1 MSTPV
6 TRRQFIIRFSALA
19 GGVVITPTLLS
30 SCGGGQGG
38 GSKSDV
44 FKIGAVLELSG
55 PSATG
60 GQVAKRGYELWAN
73 TVNAKGGIKI
83 GGQSYKVELKIQDCQ
98 SQPSVGAQVAER
110 LASQVGVDAMFGS
123 YTSGVQIAMNPI
135 CAKYKIPCIA
145 GSAESPGNWKPQPAF
160 TYGII
165 PAVDLT
171 AAKSIQAI
179 RDTASSKPTT
189 AAVVGV
195 NEPFSDDTA
204 KGFQL
209 GVKQAGLTEVH
220 YSLFPANADLAP
232 IASIVAGKNPDIVA
246 VGGHDVLLV
255 DFVKALKA
263 AQYTPKA
270 IIEHYG
276 ITDASFA
283 KALGKDA
290 EGVLGVSVW
299 LPDSPY
305 EDELFGKASDYGK
318 AFTTAYGS
326 APDYTAAGCSAAGE
340 VLQLALQKLGERPSL
355 SEDAKVKLNGLLGK
369 TDVETFYG
377 KIKFADSGDHFHN
390 NTGLSPILV
399 QIQEG
404 KVVAIDPP
412 DASKSTMIYPLKPWS
427 SR

>member
-1 MSTPV
+1 MNTPV
-6 TRRQFIIRFSALA
+6 SRRQFIRFSALA
-19 GGVVITPTLLS
+19 GGFIAVPTLLS
-30 SCGGGQGG
+30 ACGGGQGG
-38 GSKSDV
+38 GGKSDV
-44 FKIGAVLELSG
+44 FKIGAVIELSG

-73 TVNAKGGIKI
+73 TVNSKGGIKVA
-83 GGQSYKVELKIQDCQ
+83 GKSYKVQLIIQDCQ
-98 SQPSVGAQVAER
+98 SQPAVGAQVAER
-110 LASQVGVDAMFGS
+110 LASQEGVDAIFGS

-135 CAKYKIPCIA
+135 CEKYKIPCIA
-145 GSAESPGNWKPQPAF
+145 GSSESPAGWKAQPAF

-171 AAKSIQAI
+171 AAKAIQAI
-179 RDTASSKPTT
+179 VDTASPKPTT

-204 KGFQL
+204 KGFQQ
-209 GVKQAGLTEVH
+209 GVKAAGLTEVH

-232 IASIVAGKNPDIVA
+232 IASVVAGKNPDIVA

-263 AQYTPKA
+263 AEYTPKA

-290 EGVLGVSVW
+290 EGVLGISVW
-299 LPDSPY
+299 LPDAPH
-305 EDELFGKASDYGK
+305 EDELFGKASDYAK
-318 AFTTAYGS
+318 TFSAAYGS
-326 APDYTAAGCSAAGE
+326 DPDYTAGGCSAAGE
-340 VLQLALQKLGERPSL
+340 VLQHALEALGERPSL
-355 SEDAKVKLNGLLGK
+355 SEDAKVKLNDLIAK
-369 TDVETFYG
+369 TDIETFYG
-377 KIKFADSGDHFHN
+377 TIKFAQSGDHFHD
-390 NTGLSPILV
+390 NTALSPILV
-399 QIQEG
+399 QIQDG
-404 KVVAIDPP
+404 NVVAIDPP
-412 DASKSTMIYPLKPWS
+412 DASKASMIYPLKPWS

>member
-6 TRRQFIIRFSALA
+6 TRRQFIQLAALA
-19 GGVVITPTLLS
+19 GGAVVAPNLLS
-30 SCGGGQGG
+30 ACGGSQGG
-38 GSKSDV
+38 GAQSDV

-60 GQVAKRGYELWAN
+60 GQIAERGYELWAK
-73 TVNAKGGIKI
+73 TVNSKGGIKI
-83 GGQSYKVELKIQDCQ
+83 GGNSHKVELLVQDCQ

-110 LASQVGVDAMFGS
+110 LANQEGVDAMFGS

-135 CAKYKIPCIA
+135 CAKYKLPCIA
-145 GSAESPGNWKPQPAF
+145 GSAESPGNWTPQPQF

-171 AAKSIQAI
+171 AAKSIQSI
-179 RDTASSKPTT
+179 VDTAGTKPTS

-204 KGFQL
+204 KGFQQ
-209 GVKQAGLTEVH
+209 GVKEAGLTEVH

-232 IASIVAGKNPDIVA
+232 IASLVAGKNPDIVA

-290 EGVLGVSVW
+290 EGVLGITVW
-299 LPDSPY
+299 LPDAPL
-305 EDELFGKASDYGK
+305 EDDLFGTASDYGK
-318 AFTTAYGS
+318 AFEAAYGS
-326 APDYTAAGCSAAGE
+326 PPDYTAGGCSAAGE
-340 VLQLALQKLGERPSL
+340 VLQLALEELGEAPSL
-355 SEDAKVKLNGLLGK
+355 SEEARVSLNEILAK
-369 TDVETFYG
+369 TDVDTFYG
-377 KIKFADSGDHFHN
+377 PIMFADSGDHFHN
-390 NTGLSPILV
+390 NTALSPILV

-404 KVVAIDPP
+404 QVVAIDPP
-412 DASKSTMIYPLKPWS
+412 DASQSTMIYPLESWS

>member
-1 MSTPV
+1 MSAPV
-6 TRRQFIIRFSALA
+6 TRRQFIRYGALA
-19 GGVVITPTLLS
+19 GGAVAAPSLLS
-30 SCGGGQGG
+30 ACGGSRGG

-44 FKIGAVLELSG
+44 VKVGAVLELSG
-55 PSATG
+55 ESATG
-60 GQVAKRGYELWAN
+60 GQVAKRGYELWAK
-73 TVNAKGGIKI
+73 TVNSKGGIKI
-83 GGQSYKVELKIQDCQ
+83 KGKSYKVELHVQDCQ

-110 LASQVGVDAMFGS
+110 LANREGVDAMFGS

-135 CAKYKIPCIA
+135 CAKYKLPCIA
-145 GSAESPGNWKPQPAF
+145 GSAESPGNWTPQPAF

-179 RDTASSKPTT
+179 VDTAGSKPTS

-204 KGFQL
+204 KGFRL
-209 GVKQAGLTEVH
+209 GAKQAGLTEVH

-232 IASIVAGKNPDIVA
+232 IASVVAGKNPDVVA

-290 EGVLGVSVW
+290 EGVLGISVW
-299 LPDSPY
+299 LPDAPH
-305 EDELFGKASDYGK
+305 EDKLFGKASDYAK
-318 AFTTAYGS
+318 AFQAAYGS
-326 APDYTAAGCSAAGE
+326 PPDSTAGGCSAAGE
-340 VLQLALQKLGERPSL
+340 VLQLALQELGEAPSL
-355 SEDAKVKLNGLLGK
+355 SEDARVKLNSILAK

-377 KIKFADSGDHFHN
+377 KIKFSDSGDHFHD
-390 NTGLSPILV
+390 NTALSPILV
-399 QIQEG
+399 QIQDG

-412 DASKSTMIYPLKPWS
+412 DASHSTMVYPLKPWS

>member
-1 MSTPV
+1 MTTPL
-6 TRRQFIIRFSALA
+6 TRRQLITRFGVVA
-19 GGVVITPTLLS
+19 GGAVVAPGILS

-38 GSKSDV
+38 GGESSV

-55 PSATG
+55 ASATG

-73 TVNAKGGIKI
+73 TVNAKGGIKV
-83 GGQSYKVELKIQDCQ
+83 GDASYKVELLIQDCQ
-98 SQPSVGAQVAER
+98 SQPSVGAQVTER
-110 LASQVGVDAMFGS
+110 LASQEGVDALFGS

-135 CAKYKIPCIA
+135 CAKYKVPCIA
-145 GSAESPGNWKPQPAF
+145 GSAESPGNWKPQPQF

-171 AAKSIQAI
+171 AAKAIQAI
-179 RDTASSKPTT
+179 ADTADTKPTT
-189 AAVVGV
+189 AAVLGV

-204 KGFQL
+204 KGFQA
-209 GVKQAGLTEVH
+209 GVKDAGLKEVH

-232 IASIVAGKNPDIVA
+232 IASVVAGKKPDIVA

-290 EGVLGVSVW
+290 EGVMGVSVW
-299 LPDSPY
+299 LPDAPF
-305 EDELFGKASDYGK
+305 EDDIFGKASEYAKSFED
-318 AFTTAYGS
+318 AYGS

-340 VLQLALQKLGERPSL
+340 VLQLALQELGERPSL
-355 SEDAKVKLNGLLGK
+355 SEEARVKLNGLIAK
-369 TDVETFYG
+369 TDADTFYG
-377 KIKFADSGDHFHN
+377 NIKFADSGDHFHN
-390 NTGLSPILV
+390 NTALAPILV
-399 QIQEG
+399 QIQDGEI
-404 KVVAIDPP
+404 VAVAP
-412 DASKSTMIYPLKPWS
+412 KETSTATMAYPLKPWS
-427 SR
+427 DR

>member
-1 MSTPV
+1 MSTPLS
-6 TRRQFIIRFSALA
+6 RRQLITRFGVVA
-19 GGVVITPTLLS
+19 GGAVVAPSLLS

-38 GSKSDV
+38 GAESNV

-55 PSATG
+55 ASATG

-83 GGQSYKVELKIQDCQ
+83 GDKSYKIELHIQDCQ
-98 SQPSVGAQVAER
+98 SQPSVGAQVTER
-110 LASQVGVDAMFGS
+110 LASQEGVDAIFGS

-135 CAKYKIPCIA
+135 CAKYKVPCIA
-145 GSAESPGNWKPQPAF
+145 GSAESPGNWKPQPQF

-179 RDTASSKPTT
+179 ADAAGTKPAT
-189 AAVVGV
+189 AAVLGV

-209 GVKQAGLTEVH
+209 GVKDAGLQEVH

-232 IASIVAGKNPDIVA
+232 IASVVAGKKPDIVA

-263 AQYTPKA
+263 ARYTPKA

-290 EGVLGVSVW
+290 EGVLGISVW
-299 LPDSPY
+299 LPDAPF
-305 EDELFGKASDYGK
+305 EDEVFGKASEYAK
-318 AFTTAYGS
+318 AFQDAYGS
-326 APDYTAAGCSAAGE
+326 EPDYTAAGCSAAGE
-340 VLQLALQKLGERPSL
+340 VLQLALQELGARPSL
-355 SEDAKVKLNGLLGK
+355 SEEDRNKLNGLLAK
-369 TDVETFYG
+369 TDADTFYG

-390 NTGLSPILV
+390 NTALSPILV
-399 QIQEG
+399 QIQGG
-404 KVVAIDPP
+404 KIVAVGPK
-412 DASKSTMIYPLKPWS
+412 DAAKASMGYPLQDWS
-427 SR
+427 GR

>member
-1 MSTPV
+1 MSAPV
-6 TRRQFIIRFSALA
+6 TRRQFIRYGALA
-19 GGVVITPTLLS
+19 GGAVAAPSLLS
-30 SCGGGQGG
+30 ACGGSQGG

-44 FKIGAVLELSG
+44 VKVGAVLELSG
-55 PSATG
+55 ESATG
-60 GQVAKRGYELWAN
+60 GQVAKRGYELWAK
-73 TVNAKGGIKI
+73 TVNSKGGIKI
-83 GGQSYKVELKIQDCQ
+83 KGKSYKVELHVQDCQ

-110 LASQVGVDAMFGS
+110 LANREGVDAMFGS

-135 CAKYKIPCIA
+135 CAKYKLPCIA
-145 GSAESPGNWKPQPAF
+145 GSAESPGNWTPQPAF
-160 TYGII
+160 TYGNI

-179 RDTASSKPTT
+179 VDTAGSKPTS

-204 KGFQL
+204 KGFRL
-209 GVKQAGLTEVH
+209 GAKQAGLTEVH

-232 IASIVAGKNPDIVA
+232 IASVVAGKNPDVVA

-290 EGVLGVSVW
+290 EGVLGISVW
-299 LPDSPY
+299 LPDAPH
-305 EDELFGKASDYGK
+305 EDKLFGKASDYAK
-318 AFTTAYGS
+318 AFQAAYGS
-326 APDYTAAGCSAAGE
+326 PPDYTAGGCSAAGE
-340 VLQLALQKLGERPSL
+340 VLQLALQELGEAPSL
-355 SEDAKVKLNGLLGK
+355 SEDARVKLNSILAK

-377 KIKFADSGDHFHN
+377 KIKFSDSGDHFHD
-390 NTGLSPILV
+390 NTALSPILV
-399 QIQEG
+399 QIQDG

-412 DASKSTMIYPLKPWS
+412 DASHSTMVYPLKPWS

>member
-6 TRRQFIIRFSALA
+6 TRRQFIRYGALA
-19 GGVVITPTLLS
+19 GGAVVAPNLLS
-30 SCGGGQGG
+30 ACGGSQGG

-44 FKIGAVLELSG
+44 FKVGAVLELSG
-55 PSATG
+55 SSATG
-60 GQVAKRGYELWAN
+60 GQVAKRGYELWAK
-73 TVNAKGGIKI
+73 TVNSKGGIKI
-83 GGQSYKVELKIQDCQ
+83 GSKSYKVELHVQDCQ

-110 LASQVGVDAMFGS
+110 LASQEGVDAMFGS

-135 CAKYKIPCIA
+135 CTKYKLPCIA
-145 GSAESPGNWKPQPAF
+145 GSAESPGNWSPQPQF

-179 RDTASSKPTT
+179 VDTAGTKPMT

-204 KGFQL
+204 KGFRL

-232 IASIVAGKNPDIVA
+232 IASVVAGKNPDIVA

-263 AQYTPKA
+263 AEFTPKA

-290 EGVLGVSVW
+290 EGVLGISVW
-299 LPDSPY
+299 LPDAPH

-318 AFTTAYGS
+318 AFEADYGS
-326 APDYTAAGCSAAGE
+326 APDYTAGGCSAAGE
-340 VLQLALQKLGERPSL
+340 VLQLALQELGEAPSL
-355 SEDAKVKLNGLLGK
+355 SEEARVKLNGILAK

-377 KIKFADSGDHFHN
+377 KIKFADSGDHFHD
-390 NTGLSPILV
+390 NTALSPILV
-399 QIQEG
+399 QVQEG
-404 KVVAIDPP
+404 KIVAIDPP
-412 DASKSTMIYPLKPWS
+412 DASQSKMIYPLEPWS

>member
-6 TRRQFIIRFSALA
+6 TRRQFIRLGALA
-19 GGVVITPTLLS
+19 GGAIAAPGFLS
-30 SCGGGQGG
+30 ACGGSQGG
-38 GSKSDV
+38 GTKSDV
-44 FKIGAVLELSG
+44 FKVGAVLELSG
-55 PSATG
+55 SSATG
-60 GQVAKRGYELWAN
+60 GQVAKRGYELWAK
-73 TVNAKGGIKI
+73 TVNDKGGIKV
-83 GGQSYKVELKIQDCQ
+83 GGQSYKVELHIQDCQ

-110 LASQVGVDAMFGS
+110 LASQEGVDAMFGS

-135 CAKYKIPCIA
+135 CAKYKVPCIA
-145 GSAESPGNWKPQPAF
+145 GSAESPGNWTPQPEF

-171 AAKSIQAI
+171 AAKSIQSIVDSAG
-179 RDTASSKPTT
+179 SPPQT

-204 KGFQL
+204 KGFRL
-209 GVKQAGLTEVH
+209 GVQESGLTEVH

-232 IASIVAGKNPDIVA
+232 IASVVAGKNPDVVA

-263 AQYTPKA
+263 AEFTPKA

-283 KALGKDA
+283 QALGKDA
-290 EGVLGVSVW
+290 EGVLGISVW
-299 LPDSPY
+299 LPDAPH
-305 EDELFGKASDYGK
+305 EDDLFGKASDYGQ
-318 AFTTAYGS
+318 AFEEAHGS

-340 VLQLALQKLGERPSL
+340 VLQLALQELGEAPSL
-355 SEDAKVKLNGLLGK
+355 SEESRVQLNSILAK
-369 TDVETFYG
+369 TDVDTFFG
-377 KIKFADSGDHFHN
+377 PIQFADSGDHFHN
-390 NTGLSPILV
+390 NTALAPILV
-399 QIQEG
+399 QVQDGQI
-404 KVVAIDPP
+404 VAIDPP
-412 DASKSTMIYPLKPWS
+412 DASQSEIIYPLEPWS